1 MSQGDTT
8 HQEVHAR
15 RGADDLATI
24 GLTRFDVAGIRF
36 LDGEGGANPTG
47 GQESDDTDSEQ
58 ESDAADAQGAD
69 GGDIE
74 SGDSDEDDEDGPEFD
89 GPFDA
94 PRARRAIR
102 MARQRLQK
110 ARAERD
116 AAITQANKNAPEW
129 KQLQSEN
136 MRLKVALST
145 GLDADLAERLRG
157 DTEDELLEDAQKLLD
172 RFYPENKKPEP
183 RQPKPAPRGGAR
195 PGAEPELTADDV
207 VKAALAR

>member
-69 GGDIE
+69 D
-74 SGDSDEDDEDGPEFD
+74 DDTEDDDDDEGFDGEFD
-89 GPFDA
+89 A
-94 PRARRAIR
+94 KRARRTIERIR
-102 MARQRLQK
+102 RERNEYREK
-110 ARAERD
+110 AKG
-116 AAITQANKNAPEW
+116 AANSPEVSSL
-129 KQLQSEN
+129 KAEN

-145 GLDADLAERLRG
+145 GLDADLADRLRG

>member
-15 RGADDLATI
+15 RGSDDLATI

-36 LDGEGGANPTG
+36 LDGESGANPTG
-47 GQESDDTDSEQ
+47 GQESDDDTDSEQ

-69 GGDIE
+69 GD
-74 SGDSDEDDEDGPEFD
+74 DTEDDDDDEGFDGEFD
-89 GPFDA
+89 A
-94 PRARRAIR
+94 KRARRTIDRLRRERNA
-102 MARQRLQK
+102 ARKK
-110 ARAERD
+110 AAEG
-116 AAITQANKNAPEW
+116 TENSPES
-129 KQLQSEN
+129 KALKAEN

-145 GLDADLAERLRG
+145 GLDADLADRLRG

-195 PGAEPELTADDV
+195 PGADPELTADDV

>member
-24 GLTRFDVAGIRF
+24 GLTRFEVAGIRF

-47 GQESDDTDSEQ
+47 GQESDDDTDSEQ

-69 GGDIE
+69 D
-74 SGDSDEDDEDGPEFD
+74 DDTEDDDDEGFDGEFD
-89 GPFDA
+89 A
-94 PRARRAIR
+94 KRARRTIDRIR
-102 MARQRLQK
+102 RQRNAYREK
-110 ARAERD
+110 AQ
-116 AAITQANKNAPEW
+116 AAANSPES
-129 KQLQSEN
+129 KALKAEN

-145 GLDADLAERLRG
+145 GLDADLADRLRG